1 MKNVFYFSIKINFD
15 YDLDIN
21 EINEKLGLKDAK
33 VVAYNDVKGP
43 RKSAK
48 ILYKTKKYE
57 AYYTD
62 DYFERFIK
70 ELAKKQAVFD
80 AEVTKKDGALN
91 ICIVFDGLKEKP
103 CLYIS
108 NDTIKDLANLNASF
122 DVDII

>member
-1 MKNVFYFSIKINFD
+1 MKNVFYFSININFD

-33 VVAYNDVKGP
+33 VVAYNDSKGP
-43 RKSAK
+43 KKSAK

-57 AYYTD
+57 ADYSD
-62 DYFERFIK
+62 EYFERFIE

-91 ICIVFDGLKEKP
+91 ICIVFDGLNEKP
-103 CLYIS
+103 CLYMS
-108 NDTIKDLANLNASF
+108 NDTIKALANLNASF